1 MWPLVRQAASKL
13 PSPIWT
19 VEILGFF
26 GPFIIMLLLTTWI
39 SLIVCAYG
47 LIAFSLANQYSPP
60 LDSFLSALYLAGSYV
75 MTLGSSDFVS
85 KTTTARFL
93 TIAAAFTG
101 MIVTAVVISLL
112 FTLLSSIQRREILVT
127 IASEL
132 AGSPPTGIGIL
143 QTHANL
149 QGRQSLSNYYLAW
162 HFWCADVRGTHIA
175 YPMLLYFRST
185 DPYTSWLTA
194 LGAALDSATLLL
206 STDFDGDMFS
216 AQLLYNSSVI
226 LLREL
231 AAEWRFSDLPAEEA
245 SYEEFHQLFLR
256 LQQAGYC
263 DAAEE
268 QKVKDTFLRL
278 HGQYIGT
285 LRLLCAYFAVPY
297 TELLSAHKFPQIE
310 RQLDIDSSM

>member
-1 MWPLVRQAASKL
+1 
-13 PSPIWT
+13 
-19 VEILGFF
+19 
-26 GPFIIMLLLTTWI
+26 
-39 SLIVCAYG
+39 
-47 LIAFSLANQYSPP
+47 
-60 LDSFLSALYLAGSYV
+60 
-75 MTLGSSDFVS
+75 
-85 KTTTARFL
+85 L

-143 QTHANL
+143 ETHASL
-149 QGRQSLSNYYLAW
+149 QGRQALSNFFLDW
-162 HFWCADVRGTHIA
+162 HLWCADVRGSHIA

-216 AQLLYNSSVI
+216 AQLLYNSSLI
-226 LLREL
+226 LLKEL
-231 AAEWRFSDLPAEEA
+231 AAEWRFADLPADELT
-245 SYEEFHQLFLR
+245 YEEFHHLFLR

-268 QKVKDTFLRL
+268 QKVKDTFMRL
-278 HGQYIGT
+278 HAKYVGT
-285 LRLLCAYFAVPY
+285 LRALCVYFSVPY
-297 TELLSAHKFPQIE
+297 TGLLSAHKFPLIE
-310 RQLDIDSSM
+310 RNLDIDSTT